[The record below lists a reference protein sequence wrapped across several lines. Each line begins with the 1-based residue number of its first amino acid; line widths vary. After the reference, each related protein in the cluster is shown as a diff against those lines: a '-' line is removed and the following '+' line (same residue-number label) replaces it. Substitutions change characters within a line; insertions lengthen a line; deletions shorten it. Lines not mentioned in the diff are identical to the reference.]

1 MESTF
6 ETLPVSDIDQ
16 PVISPLPTLAAPYL
30 IFLGDAQSDILAK
43 TGNGIKHWRPELCL
57 GQLRLDGCV
66 ADLGLPDMSP
76 REASSMGAR
85 SLILGAAPAGGQFE
99 ASWMPSLYEAVE
111 CGLDIVAGFHSRL
124 NDIPRLVNAAKA
136 QGVRLIDIRI
146 PPDNIA
152 IASGRK
158 RTGLRL
164 LTVGTD
170 CAVGKKYTALAI
182 ESEMRSRNMP
192 ASFRATGQTGMMIAE
207 SGVPMDSVVSDF
219 LSGAAEL
226 VSADNT
232 PEHWDIIEGQGSLF
246 HPAYAAVS
254 LGILHGSQPDA
265 IVICH
270 EASRDYIDE
279 YPDFPIPP
287 IAECIDRNLLMGTLT
302 NPRIRCVGVSLNSS
316 LLDPAARA
324 AAMSKISDE
333 TGVPCV
339 DPLVEGVAAIV
350 DLLQQDF

>member
-6 ETLPVSDIDQ
+6 KTRPVSDIDQ
-16 PVISPLPTLAAPYL
+16 PIISPLPMLATPYL

-66 ADLGLPDMSP
+66 ADLGLPDMSV
-76 REASSMGAR
+76 REASIMGAK

-99 ASWMPSLYEAVE
+99 AGWMPTLYEAVE

-124 NDIPRLVNAAKA
+124 NDIPKLVDAAEL
-136 QGVRLIDIRI
+136 QGVRLIDVRI
-146 PPDNIA
+146 PPDKIA

-192 ASFRATGQTGMMIAE
+192 ASFRATGQTGMMIAGR
-207 SGVPMDSVVSDF
+207 GVPMDSVVSDF

-226 VSADNT
+226 ISADNA

-254 LGILHGSQPDA
+254 LGLLHGSQPDA
-265 IVICH
+265 IVFCH

-279 YPDFPIPP
+279 YPNFRIPP
-287 IAECIDRNLLMGTLT
+287 ISECIDRNLLMGTLT
-302 NPRIRCVGVSLNSS
+302 NPKIRCVGVSLNSS
-316 LLDPAARA
+316 QLDPAARE
-324 AAMSKISDE
+324 AAMRKISDE
-333 TGVPCV
+333 IGVPCV
-339 DPLVEGVAAIV
+339 DPLVEGVEAIV
-350 DLLQQDF
+350 DLLEQEF